1 MHCMYLHTFTGLD
14 VKGCN
19 LVIRLGGTPSLIR
32 LVQSKGRARDEN
44 GELRLI
50 MTLEEENHLR
60 GLLDQECMLDRVMRE
75 YV

>member
-1 MHCMYLHTFTGLD
+1 M
-14 VKGCN
+14 
-19 LVIRLGGTPSLIR
+19 VIRLGGTPSLIR

-75 YV
+75 YATVLL

>member
-1 MHCMYLHTFTGLD
+1 
-14 VKGCN
+14 VRGCN

-50 MTLEEENHLR
+50 MTLEEEDHLR
-60 GLLDQECMLDRVMRE
+60 RLLNQEGMLDKVMQE
-75 YV
+75 YATVSL

>member
-1 MHCMYLHTFTGLD
+1 MR
-14 VKGCN
+14 GCN

-50 MTLEEENHLR
+50 MTLEEEDHLR
-60 GLLDQECMLDRVMRE
+60 RLLNQEGMLDKVMQE
-75 YV
+75 YATVSL